1 MLSLEFIQGAKQ
13 AHKARLGAEVQ
24 WEFNFSTLSRYSKWR
39 MNSKVKGCLG
49 VKTSSLTIMHLGAFL
64 KKIGLPRVNI
74 TIREAWEGHQVK
86 LSIYNSQP
94 SVIDPNH
101 I

>member
-1 MLSLEFIQGAKQ
+1 MFGGKDEQSYN
-13 AHKARLGAEVQ
+13 H
-24 WEFNFSTLSRYSKWR
+24 
-39 MNSKVKGCLG
+39 
-49 VKTSSLTIMHLGAFL
+49 AFRCIL